1 MWHDLDVM
9 TESVMTNV
17 LASLSTLL
25 AFAELIGTVG
35 VPALLVIALVRKR
48 HLITTALVAAIVFG
62 VVFANPFGAVAEPSS
77 EDARSLTPSST
88 QSRNSL
94 LSRTR
99 SEKSFPSQDG
109 TYPLSDPGLFRAR
122 RPPAP

>member
-1 MWHDLDVM
+1 VWHDLDVM

-62 VVFANPFGAVAEPSS
+62 VVFANPFGPS
-77 EDARSLTPSST
+77 PSPHPK
-88 QSRNSL
+88 
-94 LSRTR
+94 TR
-99 SEKSFPSQDG
+99 G
-109 TYPLSDPGLFRAR
+109 R
-122 RPPAP
+122 